1 MHTQPSLTPLCPPR
15 AYMHLRCTASQ
26 QVNQGCIERHDGVSQ
41 VYPVFFRGLLT
52 KAVEEKVVGRIQ
64 GHGNGGYHPGK
75 RTGTG
80 THCSRRRS
88 LRTPGPSRAGSSEMR
103 MASSMA
109 ASSPEPPSPRR
120 AGPKHSGLRINSR
133 TTTLAF
139 SSTLSPGTQKVQE
152 SSWGTPTQPQNP
164 THSRVMSG
172 PC

>member
-1 MHTQPSLTPLCPPR
+1 MHAQPSPTPPFPPM

-26 QVNQGCIERHDGVSQ
+26 QVNQGSIEGHDGVSQ

-64 GHGNGGYHPGK
+64 GHDNGSYHPGK
-75 RTGTG
+75 GMGTY
-80 THCSRRRS
+80 CSRRRS

-120 AGPKHSGLRINSR
+120 AGPKHSGFRINSR

-139 SSTLSPGTQKVQE
+139 SSTLSPGTQKGQE
-152 SSWGTPTQPQNP
+152 ISWGTPRQPQNP